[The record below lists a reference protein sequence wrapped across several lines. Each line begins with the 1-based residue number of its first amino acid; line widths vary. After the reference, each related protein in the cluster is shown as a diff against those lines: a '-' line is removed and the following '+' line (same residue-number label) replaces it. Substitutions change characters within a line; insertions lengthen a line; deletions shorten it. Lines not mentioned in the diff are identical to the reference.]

1 MKDVTGVRIMVLVY
15 PVDSY
20 DREDAE
26 NIENSLYSIEE
37 LESVIPNDVQMFT
50 LTDFMDACNNEE
62 FSLETSWIS
71 YIREY
76 MA

>member
-15 PVDSY
+15 PVDIY

-26 NIENSLYSIEE
+26 NIENNIYSIEE
-37 LESVIPNDVQMFT
+37 LESVIPDDVQMFT
-50 LTDFMDACNNEE
+50 LTDFMDACNNEDI
-62 FSLETSWIS
+62 SLETSWIG